1 MSNRAYFKRLRLLY
15 VNGLAILIERALDAN
30 LLAFMR
36 LGQILP
42 VDIVRFSA
50 GILQHVLIARLDD
63 RPAEDRA

>member
-1 MSNRAYFKRLRLLY
+1 
-15 VNGLAILIERALDAN
+15 
-30 LLAFMR
+30 MR